1 MQTSGDDSF
10 DHSNPRMPSPLFLPR
25 LLLTAHRLS
34 NFPQPVYATPPV
46 PMPHSCLPR
55 SRPPCLTLD
64 SHLLPTPCRILPR
77 SRISGNQPRF
87 PSLDIAYWIVPFWIW
102 LQLSDSLA
110 LTSRLSL
117 DFPYRLNPSLKTA
130 AAPTSQTPA
139 VLPGPGQAPFQT
151 GYTLVPVTTV
161 QLGEPVTFT
170 CPLPED
176 KDISGKLYWYKQNA
190 GDSMKLIALLWIH
203 AKPENGPASSASR
216 LIVTI
221 DEKISNLTILRTVQ
235 GDEGMYHCAFNDW
248 KNHSWHGN
256 YLSLKGNSDGTS
268 NYTVVEQ
275 RTSSDP
281 DRPGGS
287 VSLQCS
293 VLSDSD
299 NKTCSGGL
307 RVFWFRSRS
316 DKSYPDII
324 YADGNRHDECEKKPD
339 SQKRCVFS
347 KNISSSDA
355 ESYYCAV
362 ATCGQIIFGKG
373 IKIEAGQT
381 ADPKFITLMITIIC
395 LAISV
400 IVNIVFICYQ
410 NPRAKGT
417 ERTSSP
423 TRHENLG
430 QPRDYINEDGQDL
443 NYVALRF
450 SGGKSSRGKKKKE
463 LKTEESVYSHV
474 KI

>member
-1 MQTSGDDSF
+1 MKHIHAILF
-10 DHSNPRMPSPLFLPR
+10 FHS
-25 LLLTAHRLS
+25 A
-34 NFPQPVYATPPV
+34 
-46 PMPHSCLPR
+46 
-55 SRPPCLTLD
+55 D
-64 SHLLPTPCRILPR
+64 
-77 SRISGNQPRF
+77 
-87 PSLDIAYWIVPFWIW
+87 
-102 LQLSDSLA
+102 
-110 LTSRLSL
+110 
-117 DFPYRLNPSLKTA
+117 
-130 AAPTSQTPA
+130 
-139 VLPGPGQAPFQT
+139 
-151 GYTLVPVTTV
+151 TLVPVTTV

-256 YLSLKGNSDGTS
+256 YLSLKG
-268 NYTVVEQ
+268 
-275 RTSSDP
+275 
-281 DRPGGS
+281 S

-355 ESYYCAV
+355 GTYYCAV
-362 ATCGQIIFGKG
+362 ATCGQILFGKG
-373 IKIEAGQT
+373 IKIEAG
-381 ADPKFITLMITIIC
+381 MILCLLFGNILSVLFTNNIKVPLLYFQYLNISQQIYVTIMS
-395 LAISV
+395 LLLSA
-400 IVNIVFICYQ
+400 Q
-410 NPRAKGT
+410 
-417 ERTSSP
+417 
-423 TRHENLG
+423 
-430 QPRDYINEDGQDL
+430 NEDGQDL
-443 NYVALRF
+443 NYVALHF

>member
-1 MQTSGDDSF
+1 
-10 DHSNPRMPSPLFLPR
+10 
-25 LLLTAHRLS
+25 
-34 NFPQPVYATPPV
+34 
-46 PMPHSCLPR
+46 
-55 SRPPCLTLD
+55 
-64 SHLLPTPCRILPR
+64 
-77 SRISGNQPRF
+77 
-87 PSLDIAYWIVPFWIW
+87 
-102 LQLSDSLA
+102 
-110 LTSRLSL
+110 
-117 DFPYRLNPSLKTA
+117 
-130 AAPTSQTPA
+130 
-139 VLPGPGQAPFQT
+139 
-151 GYTLVPVTTV
+151 
-161 QLGEPVTFT
+161 
-170 CPLPED
+170 
-176 KDISGKLYWYKQNA
+176 
-190 GDSMKLIALLWIH
+190 
-203 AKPENGPASSASR
+203 
-216 LIVTI
+216 
-221 DEKISNLTILRTVQ
+221 
-235 GDEGMYHCAFNDW
+235 MYHCAFNNW
-248 KNHSWHGN
+248 SKSRWHGN
-256 YLSLKGNSDGTS
+256 YLSIKGNSDGTS

-299 NKTCSGGL
+299 SKTCSGGL

-355 ESYYCAV
+355 GTYYCAV
-362 ATCGQIIFGKG
+362 ATCGQILFGKG
-373 IKIEAGQT
+373 IEMEAEQT
-381 ADPKFITLMITIIC
+381 ADPKFITLVITIIC

-410 NPRAKGT
+410 NPRVICKQSKGM

-450 SGGKSSRGKKKKE
+450 SEGKSSRGKKKKE